1 MASGKPAS
9 STISPFFTVILA
21 SGAAGRFQPLI
32 NSRTTRD
39 FSLAHKTSTHSLWS
53 RSDTRYAPLQHKA
66 APLALILSDLTPAL
80 HPLFLDEIIHHHFSV
95 RSALRFRGDCRRSC
109 AYMFFNPTQ
118 KITSSFYQTFL
129 HSQSRRLPI

>member
-1 MASGKPAS
+1 MALGKPAS
-9 STISPFFTVILA
+9 STISPFFTVSLA
-21 SGAAGRFQPLI
+21 SGAAGRLQPLI
-32 NSRTTRD
+32 NSRTARD
-39 FSLAHKTSTHSLWS
+39 FSLVHKTSTHSLWS
-53 RSDTRYAPLQHKA
+53 CTDTRYAPLQHKSA
-66 APLALILSDLTPAL
+66 LLALILSDLTSAL
-80 HPLFLDEIIHHHFSV
+80 HPLFLDETVHHHFPV